1 MDGHPILRWLLP
13 ALGGLL
19 IATILLDVFLTVLYA
34 RVGAGILANR
44 MACWMWRAF
53 RLVGR
58 RLSSKRRGTF
68 LSYGGPVILLMLVTV
83 WLAGLACGAGL
94 IIWPR
99 LGSSVQATNGQ
110 TPRDFA
116 TAVYIGG
123 DSMTTVGSSDF
134 APRTSAYRLFYT
146 FQSIVGMSVITL
158 TLTYFLQVFNA
169 LQRRNTFAL
178 KVHLGTGETGD
189 AADLIAGLGP
199 NGEFQAGY
207 SQLAEMAAEMG
218 SVKESHHFHSVLM
231 YFRFADEYYAMSRV
245 SLVCMDAV
253 TLIKSALDDHE
264 YAWLKEAAAVEQL
277 WRGAERLLKMLAV
290 NFLPGG
296 EPDPP
301 REPDAKDVERWR
313 RRYFAALVRL
323 RQANVRT
330 IADEEAGA
338 RNYVEQRKRWDH
350 HVRALADF
358 MGHDMSEVDL
368 AGCDPAAVE
377 RRETFRARMRSAG

>member
-1 MDGHPILRWLLP
+1 LL
-13 ALGGLL
+13 L
-19 IATILLDVFLTVLYA
+19 
-34 RVGAGILANR
+34 
-44 MACWMWRAF
+44 
-53 RLVGR
+53 
-58 RLSSKRRGTF
+58 
-68 LSYGGPVILLMLVTV
+68 LVTV
-83 WLAGLACGAGL
+83 WLSGLSCGAGL
-94 IIWPR
+94 VVWPR
-99 LGSSVQATNGQ
+99 LGTSVQSISGP
-110 TPRDFA
+110 TPRDYA

-123 DSMTTVGSSDF
+123 DAMTTVGNGDF
-134 APRTSAYRLFYT
+134 TPRTPAYRLFYT
-146 FQSIVGMSVITL
+146 FQSLIGMSVITL

-199 NGEFQAGY
+199 AGKFHAGY

-218 SVKESHHFHSVLM
+218 SVKESHHFYSVLM
-231 YFRFADEYYAMSRV
+231 YFRFADPYYAMSRV
-245 SLVCMDAV
+245 ALVCMDAI
-253 TLIKSALDDHE
+253 TLVKSALDDRE
-264 YAWLKEAAAVEQL
+264 FAWLKESAAVEQL
-277 WRGAERLLKMLAV
+277 WRASERLLKMLGV

-301 REPDAKDVERWR
+301 REPNPDDVERWR

-323 RQANVRT
+323 RQANVQT

-338 RNYVEQRKRWDH
+338 RNYVEQRSRWDH

-358 MGHDMSEVDL
+358 MEHEMSEVDL

-377 RRETFRARMRSAG
+377 RRETFKARLRSAG